1 MISPAKCWLK
11 EVVFLPYHPLARK
24 TRRLPMAFQEKIPEI
39 SGSAQSTSLLFLQQ
53 LDRFVIA
60 AFMGK
65 SMRIHHLLIDDFPIE
80 ISIYV

>member
-1 MISPAKCWLK
+1 
-11 EVVFLPYHPLARK
+11 
-24 TRRLPMAFQEKIPEI
+24 MAFQEKIPEI

>member
-1 MISPAKCWLK
+1 
-11 EVVFLPYHPLARK
+11 
-24 TRRLPMAFQEKIPEI
+24 MAFQEKIPEI
-39 SGSAQSTSLLFLQQ
+39 SGSAQSTSLLFLQH
-53 LDRFVIA
+53 LDHFVIA